1 MTNKK
6 DLVMEFVLEYLKD
19 KSEMT
24 ELESDILS
32 TIKKYNETP
41 FDRKGA
47 EQKIVE
53 NNAKYKDIFVA
64 ISAMPGISVIPFG
77 EVLDTDV
84 LNNLKLQIEA
94 MCFKEYMGISG

>member
-1 MTNKK
+1 MSNKK
-6 DLVMEFVLEYLKD
+6 DLVVEFVLEYLKNKD
-19 KSEMT
+19 DLT

-47 EQKIVE
+47 EQKIIE

-64 ISAMPGISVIPFG
+64 ISVMPGISVLPFHAVSD
-77 EVLDTDV
+77 EDV

-94 MCFKEYMGISG
+94 MCFKEYSNIKM